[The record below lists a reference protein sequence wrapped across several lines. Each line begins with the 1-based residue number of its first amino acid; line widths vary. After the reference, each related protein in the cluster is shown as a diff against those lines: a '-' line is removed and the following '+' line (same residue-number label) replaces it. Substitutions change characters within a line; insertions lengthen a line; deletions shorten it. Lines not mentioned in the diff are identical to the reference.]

1 MLSEEHKYR
10 PYVTPKSM
18 AKSSTTCLK
27 PFNIAS
33 GKSYSTYHYNV
44 YALLS
49 SFFHVL
55 YSALPQVPLHLSLQQ
70 ISACVDLWFLISL
83 RVYKV
88 APKVLFIPK
97 MIAVIA
103 NQKQF
108 ALPRL

>member
-70 ISACVDLWFLISL
+70 LSAEPEENTTNANNQDVI
-83 RVYKV
+83 RK
-88 APKVLFIPK
+88 KLF
-97 MIAVIA
+97 
-103 NQKQF
+103 NTH
-108 ALPRL
+108 RET